1 MSRFKR
7 VLVTGGSGRLGSY
20 VVDELLPHYQVTVLD
35 LTPPTQDVT
44 FIQADIG
51 DRTTLSNAFRNIDAV
66 IQLAALD
73 LGVNAEEHRFFQVNV
88 QGLWN
93 VLEHAESAGVKRTV
107 VCSSL
112 SALEITREHPPQYLP
127 VDIHHA
133 CAPVHAYGI
142 SKLTG
147 EVMAKAFS
155 RRAKME
161 VFCLRPAFVVR
172 DPVVYSL
179 AKLIA
184 ENDGTQAPEPAHD
197 PSWEPQ
203 RKPRP
208 GSRSFI
214 TPKDVA
220 RCFRASLEAEV
231 PEFDIFHVVAAD
243 TYSALDTLEVIRR
256 EFGNDPQVRDP
267 ELYANDPR
275 ASIYDIAH
283 TREVLGWEPLQ
294 RWGDV
299 MARVMSDYKDKK
311 TTT

>member
-1 MSRFKR
+1 MSRLKR
-7 VLVTGGSGRLGSY
+7 ILVTGGSGRLGRY
-20 VVDELLPHYQVTVLD
+20 VVDELLPDYQVTVLD
-35 LTPPTQDVT
+35 RTPPTQDVT
-44 FIQADIG
+44 FIEADIE
-51 DRTTLSNAFRNIDAV
+51 DRATLSNAFNDIDAV

-93 VLEHAESAGVKRTV
+93 VLEHAEAAGVKRTV

-112 SALEITREHPPQYLP
+112 SAMDITRAHPPQYLP
-127 VDIHHA
+127 VDVHHPR
-133 CAPVHAYGI
+133 APIHAYGI

-155 RRAKME
+155 RRGKMQ
-161 VFCLRPAFVVR
+161 VFCLRPAFIVR

-179 AKLIA
+179 AQLIA

-208 GSRSFI
+208 GSRSFV
-214 TPKDVA
+214 TPGDVA

-243 TYSALDTLEVIRR
+243 TYSALDTSEVIGR
-256 EFGNDPQVRDP
+256 EFGNDPQVRNP
-267 ELYANDPR
+267 KLYTNNPR
-275 ASIYDIAH
+275 ASIYDIEH
-283 TREVLGWEPLQ
+283 TREVLGWEPQ
-294 RWGDV
+294 ERWADV
-299 MARVMSDYKDKK
+299 MDRVIKK
-311 TTT
+311 TKDTKTTP